1 MKNKVIHD
9 VVIASV
15 HIQEDSTSIDSMSES
30 TILCIELNV
39 YAGVSVRV
47 VVCFCV
53 YTSPYQV
60 IKTDHNHR

>member
-15 HIQEDSTSIDSMSES
+15 HIHEDSTSIDSMSES

-39 YAGVSVRV
+39 
-47 VVCFCV
+47 
-53 YTSPYQV
+53 
-60 IKTDHNHR
+60 